1 MERYFKKFARDDRPK
16 KKNELWGIAG
26 SLSVLP
32 YLIDH
37 KGPGTYFS

>member
-26 SLSVLP
+26 SLLP

-37 KGPGTYFS
+37 KGQGTYFS